1 MTNMLDVE
9 NDVQAL
15 NDYIVLNNYEIN
27 YSCDKCV
34 ELANWLHNWLN
45 EIDATDDMDKDQVQE
60 HQAKLMNMLWE
71 HLQRCHDVLD
81 DGVFCNYWTDKTLQ
95 GLIARIFE
103 DYREARLHW

>member
-15 NDYIVLNNYEIN
+15 LDYILLNNYEIN

-45 EIDATDDMDKDQVQE
+45 EIDATDELDKEQVKE
-60 HQAKLMNMLWE
+60 HQSKLMEMLFH
-71 HLQRCHDVLD
+71 HLKTCHDIFIHD
-81 DGVFCNYWTDKTLQ
+81 NCDYWTDTTLQ
-95 GLIARIFE
+95 DLIAKIRK
-103 DYREARLHW
+103 DWKEARLHW